1 MNKTGQ
7 QSAGF
12 TVFAFT
18 WAMAGLFHQLSFT
31 DWRWYDIKGI
41 ALSCAILWVLFKP
54 SSWQRF
60 AVFLVVDWVS
70 VAWAFPIHPN
80 HIVFSWIVN
89 GTLLAA
95 LVMVVAKSKDT
106 PGTNLASRWYAAFAP
121 WVRIELCMLYF
132 FTVFHKLNVSYF
144 DLDWSCA
151 VRMQVE
157 INDRFSLL
165 PESKWAKYAT
175 VYGTLI
181 IETIIPLFL
190 LFGRTRV
197 AGVILGMLFHGLLAL
212 HPHAGLFSFSA
223 TMTALFTV
231 FLPLSTATALMPK
244 NEIRKVWRWI
254 LSVLGTI
261 LILWIARKLLPSDLR
276 LDGALAQHWKAGFFV
291 YYIYLAVGLVIF
303 IRAMKTARSEV
314 QPAEG
319 SWRTYPLLISFAVL
333 LFANGFGPY
342 LGLRTQTSF
351 SMFSNLHTEN
361 GMSNHLIVPS
371 GIQFTDWQYDIV
383 EIIDSND
390 ANLNSIRDK
399 GLLVIYLE
407 LRRIRSGAH
416 PHFWVSFRRNNSIET
431 FDMTRPE
438 THSVLP
444 KLGVLVKRYLFFRP
458 VERDPMKVTCKH

>member
-1 MNKTGQ
+1 MNKTNQ

-12 TVFAFT
+12 TLFALT
-18 WAMAGLFHQLSFT
+18 WAMAGLFHQFSFA

-41 ALSCAILWVLFKP
+41 VLSGAILSVLFKP

-60 AVFLVVDWVS
+60 AIFLVVDWVS
-70 VAWAFPIHPN
+70 VALVFPIHPN

-95 LVMVVAKSKDT
+95 LVMVVGKTKSISE
-106 PGTNLASRWYAAFAP
+106 PNLASSWYAAFAP

-151 VRMQVE
+151 AKMHFE
-157 INDRFSLL
+157 INDRIQLL
-165 PESKWAKYAT
+165 PEAKWAQYAT

-181 IETIIPLFL
+181 IETVIPLLL
-190 LFGRTRV
+190 LFRRTRV

-212 HPHAGLFSFSA
+212 HPHPGLFSFSS

-231 FLPLSTATALMPK
+231 FLPLGAAEALMP
-244 NEIRKVWRWI
+244 NNAIRKAWRWG
-254 LSVLGTI
+254 LSVLGAM
-261 LILWIARKLLPSDLR
+261 LLLWIFRKLLPSDLR
-276 LDGALAQHWKAGFFV
+276 LEEKLAHHWKAGFIA
-291 YYIYLAVGLVIF
+291 YYTYMVVGLILF
-303 IRAMKTARSEV
+303 IRSLKTGRNKGHA
-314 QPAEG
+314 AEG
-319 SWRTYPLLISFAVL
+319 SWRTHPLLAGFTLL

-361 GMSNHLIVPS
+361 GMTNHLIVPS
-371 GIQFTDWQYDIV
+371 GIHITNWQYDVI

-390 ANLNSIRDK
+390 TGLISARDK
-399 GLLVIYLE
+399 GLLVVYLE
-407 LRRIRSGAH
+407 LRRIRSGEVSN
-416 PHFWVSFRRNNSIET
+416 FWVTFRRNGRNET

-438 THSVLP
+438 TYSVIP
-444 KLGVLVKRYLFFRP
+444 KLGVLAKRYLFFRP
-458 VERDPMKVTCKH
+458 VERDPMNVRCKH